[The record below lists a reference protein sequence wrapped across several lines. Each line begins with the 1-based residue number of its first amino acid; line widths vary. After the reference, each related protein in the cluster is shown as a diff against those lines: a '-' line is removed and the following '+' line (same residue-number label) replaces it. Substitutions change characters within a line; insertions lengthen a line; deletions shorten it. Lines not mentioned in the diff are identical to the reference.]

1 MNLLFIFCALLCC
14 LMAFFID
21 GIYIRTGMDTDDA
34 KNFFLNMMLL
44 SILSLGIGILLTIV
58 EI

>member
-1 MNLLFIFCALLCC
+1 MNLIFIFYALVFC
-14 LMAFFID
+14 LLAFFVD
-21 GIYIRTGMDTDDA
+21 GIYIRTGMYTDDA

-58 EI
+58 EN

>member
-1 MNLLFIFCALLCC
+1 MLFNGI
-14 LMAFFID
+14 FID